1 MCGGARMK
9 IAVVGDHETTL
20 GFSLAGVK
28 LIMSVQNAEETI
40 NAVDYFLSYHDVGVI
55 LLQDRMAR
63 PVRAYLANKMLKKN
77 VYPIILEIEGITG
90 PDESADV
97 SKTDIPRND
106 TDPGTR
112 RSGYG

>member
-1 MCGGARMK
+1 MCRGAHMK

-28 LIMSVQNAEETI
+28 LSMPVQNAEETI
-40 NAVDYFLSYHDVGVI
+40 KAVDYFLSYSGVGII
-55 LLQDRMAR
+55 LLQDSMAR
-63 PVRAYLANKMLKKN
+63 QVRAYLADKMLKKN

-90 PDESADV
+90 PDKSADA
-97 SKTDIPRND
+97 SKTDKTHTD

-112 RSGYG
+112 RSAYG